1 MREFFY
7 EESALTQNEKSA
19 KLKFYTFKS
28 ISIISYILMV
38 LWVFI
43 VIYGY
48 QFSENIF
55 VDLIIVL
62 IPFIIFLLSG
72 IFLGKFKNKFYV
84 DYDYTLV
91 SDSLRFSKVIKN
103 IKRKFIIKFNV
114 NDIEKIGEYGC
125 GLYNKYES
133 MPGINK
139 LILTS
144 NSIPADGKDFYYL
157 VANVEGDKK
166 LLVLESSQTLI
177 VNIMKFA
184 NKTILDEEYVKKLSS
199 KK

>member
-7 EESALTQNEKSA
+7 EESALTQNVKSA
-19 KLKFYTFKS
+19 KIKFYTFKT
-28 ISIISYILMV
+28 ISIISFVLMV
-38 LWVFI
+38 LWIFI
-43 VIYGY
+43 VFYGY
-48 QFSENIF
+48 QFSENILI
-55 VDLIIVL
+55 DLIIILV
-62 IPFIIFLLSG
+62 PFMIFLLSG

-91 SDSLRFSKVIKN
+91 SNSLRFSKVIKN
-103 IKRKFIIKFNV
+103 IKRKFIIKFDV
-114 NDIEKIGEYGC
+114 SDIEKIGEYGC
-125 GLYNKYES
+125 GLYSKYES
-133 MPGINK
+133 MPGITK

-144 NSIPADGKDFYYL
+144 NATPDYGKDFYYI
-157 VANVEGDKK
+157 VANVDGDKK
-166 LLVLESSQTLI
+166 LLVLECSQTYI